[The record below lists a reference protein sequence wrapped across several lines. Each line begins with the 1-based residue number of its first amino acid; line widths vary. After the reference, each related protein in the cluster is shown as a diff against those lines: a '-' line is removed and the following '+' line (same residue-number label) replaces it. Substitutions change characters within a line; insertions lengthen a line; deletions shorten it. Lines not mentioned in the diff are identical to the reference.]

1 MPPTSLALRTALL
14 LAGAATALGTGV
26 GTALASTSGR
36 LTSDDGT
43 LNTGVGTYADC
54 SGRTR
59 LQSNEAAID
68 VCISGRTYFLG
79 HNAGVFTP
87 LMHMHA
93 GDHLTYTDGGGGH
106 HRYLIVSTRDWLAVN
121 GTAPVTRGDVSA
133 QFQTCIRPD
142 GSLDRIVDVVTE

>member
-1 MPPTSLALRTALL
+1 MAPRSPVLRAALL
-14 LAGAATALGTGV
+14 VAGVAAALGTGV
-26 GTALASTSGR
+26 GAALASSNGS

-43 LNTGVGTYADC
+43 LKTGVGTYADC
-54 SGRTR
+54 SGRTA
-59 LQSNEAAID
+59 LQTGEAAID
-68 VCISGRTYFLG
+68 LCISGRTYFLG

-93 GDHLTYTDGGGGH
+93 GDHLTYADGHGDH
-106 HRYLIVSTRDWLAVN
+106 HRYRIVSTRDWTAAN
-121 GTAPVTRGDVSA
+121 GTAPVTQVDVSA